1 MTVSKKKQDI
11 RKNIW
16 LIINFAFIMIVGL
29 YIAIES
35 EVVGIAYVANK
46 AMVDPEAEQVAFN
59 LTVDVIKDANNV
71 MNKSIAISVGI
82 YSLVQLLNYCVY
94 LFKKKNILIGLVV
107 LELIL
112 GIVGFF
118 INGDLTMFGF
128 PFVSALIYL
137 RVLKLEEV

>member
-1 MTVSKKKQDI
+1 MAVSKKKQDI

-16 LIINFAFIMIVGL
+16 LIINFAFIMVVGL

-94 LFKKKNILIGLVV
+94 LFKKKTILIGLLL
-107 LELIL
+107 LELVL

-137 RVLKLEEV
+137 KVLKLEEV

>member
-1 MTVSKKKQDI
+1 MAVSKKKQDI

-94 LFKKKNILIGLVV
+94 LFKKKNILIGLVA

-137 RVLKLEEV
+137 KVLKLEEV

>member
-94 LFKKKNILIGLVV
+94 LFKKKNILIGLLF

-137 RVLKLEEV
+137 RVLKSEEV

>member
-1 MTVSKKKQDI
+1 MAVSKKKQDI

-94 LFKKKNILIGLVV
+94 LFKKKTILIGLLL
-107 LELIL
+107 LELVL

-137 RVLKLEEV
+137 KVLKLEEV

>member
-1 MTVSKKKQDI
+1 MAVSKKKQDI

-16 LIINFAFIMIVGL
+16 LIINFAFIMVVGL

-94 LFKKKNILIGLVV
+94 LFKKKNILIGLLL
-107 LELIL
+107 LELVL

>member
-1 MTVSKKKQDI
+1 MAVSKKKQDI

-16 LIINFAFIMIVGL
+16 LIINFAFIMVVGL

-94 LFKKKNILIGLVV
+94 LFKKKNILIGLLL
-107 LELIL
+107 LELVL

-137 RVLKLEEV
+137 KVLKLEEV

>member
-94 LFKKKNILIGLVV
+94 LFKKKNILIGLLF

>member
-1 MTVSKKKQDI
+1 MAVSKKKQDI

-16 LIINFAFIMIVGL
+16 LIINFAFIMVVGL

-94 LFKKKNILIGLVV
+94 LFKKKNILIGLLL
-107 LELIL
+107 LELVL

-118 INGDLTMFGF
+118 INRDLTMFGF

-137 RVLKLEEV
+137 KVLKLEEV

>member
-16 LIINFAFIMIVGL
+16 LIINFAFIMVVGL

-94 LFKKKNILIGLVV
+94 LFKKKTILIGLLL
-107 LELIL
+107 LELVL

-118 INGDLTMFGF
+118 INGDLTIFGF
-128 PFVSALIYL
+128 PVVSTLIYL

>member
-1 MTVSKKKQDI
+1 MAVSKKKTDI

-16 LIINFAFIMIVGL
+16 LIINFAFIMTVGL

-137 RVLKLEEV
+137 KVLKLEEV